1 MQTANLLN
9 LIALGEDSQH
19 QFKSNVTRSDALAQ
33 EMVAFSNSH
42 GGYIIIGVNDDG
54 SIAGLNAE
62 DIGLINQLVSN
73 ASTEHMR
80 PPIAPTTQNFNLP
93 EGMVMLVQIP
103 EGISKPYM
111 DKNLHVYVKSGSD
124 KRKVTA
130 REELQRIFQQTALI
144 HADELPVAFSSIKD
158 VDMTTFSQFFE
169 NEYGESLDEQSLT
182 PSQLLENMNLMSVT
196 HSSNEP
202 VLNYA
207 GALLFAKK
215 PQTKLPVFLIKAV
228 AFYGTDITDEQ
239 YIDSRDITGKL
250 SEMFAQALSF
260 CMMNI
265 RYLQNNQ
272 GFNSIGE
279 PEIPKIVFEE
289 LIANALIHR
298 DYFVSA
304 PIRLL
309 VFSDRVEIISP
320 GHLPNNLTIENIK
333 MGNSNI
339 RNPILASFASKLLP
353 YRGLGSGI
361 LRAYKAYPDIELI
374 DDKERNLF
382 KAIIKRKSVPN
393 S

>member
-1 MQTANLLN
+1 MQTADLLN
-9 LIALGEDSQH
+9 LIALGEDSRH

-42 GGYIIIGVNDDG
+42 GGYLIIGVNDDG
-54 SIAGLNAE
+54 SIAGLNTK
-62 DIGLINQLVSN
+62 DIGRINQLVSN

-111 DKNLHVYVKSGSD
+111 DKNLHVYVKSGAD

-130 REELQRIFQQTALI
+130 REELQRIFQQAALI
-144 HADELPVAFSSIKD
+144 HADELPVANTSVKE
-158 VDMTTFSQFFE
+158 VDMIAFSQFFE
-169 NEYGESLDEQSLT
+169 NKYGESLDEQSLT
-182 PSQLLENMNLMSVT
+182 PTQLLENMNLMVA
-196 HSSNEP
+196 SNTSTECQ
-202 VLNYA
+202 LNYA
-207 GALLFAKK
+207 GVLLFAKR
-215 PQTKLPVFLIKAV
+215 PQIKLPVFLIKAL
-228 AFYGTDITDEQ
+228 AFYGTDITDDQ

-265 RYLQNNQ
+265 RYLQNDQ
-272 GFNSIGE
+272 GFNSTGE

-309 VFSDRVEIISP
+309 IFSDRVEIISP

-374 DDKERNLF
+374 DDRENNLF
-382 KAIIKRKSVPN
+382 KAVIKRKIIQVS
-393 S
+393 

>member
-1 MQTANLLN
+1 MEASDLLTM
-9 LIALGEDSQH
+9 IALGEDSQH
-19 QFKSNVTRSDALAQ
+19 QFKSNVTRSDVLAQ
-33 EMVAFSNSH
+33 EMVAFSNNL
-42 GGYIIIGVNDDG
+42 GGYLIIGVNDDG
-54 SIAGLNAE
+54 SIAGLNTE
-62 DIGLINQLVSN
+62 DMGRINQLVSN
-73 ASTEHMR
+73 ASTEHLR

-130 REELQRIFQQTALI
+130 REELQRIFQQAALI
-144 HADELPVAFSSIKD
+144 HADELSLTNTSVKE
-158 VDMTTFSQFFE
+158 VDMIAFSQFFE

-182 PSQLLENMNLMSVT
+182 PTQLLENMNLMIATNTST
-196 HSSNEP
+196 ECQ
-202 VLNYA
+202 LNYA
-207 GALLFAKK
+207 GVLLFAKR
-215 PQTKLPVFLIKAV
+215 PQIKLPVFLIKAV
-228 AFYGTDITDEQ
+228 AFYGTDIMDDQ

-260 CMMNI
+260 CMINI
-265 RYLQNNQ
+265 RYLQNDK

-279 PEIPKIVFEE
+279 PEIPKIAFEE

-309 VFSDRVEIISP
+309 IFSDRIEIISP

-361 LRAYKAYPDIELI
+361 LRAYKAYLDIDLI
-374 DDKERNLF
+374 DDRQNNLF
-382 KAIIKRKSVPN
+382 KAVTKRKIIQVS
-393 S
+393 

>member
-62 DIGLINQLVSN
+62 DIGRINQLVSN

-169 NEYGESLDEQSLT
+169 NEYSESLDEQSLT
-182 PSQLLENMNLMSVT
+182 QSQLLENMNLMSVT

>member
-1 MQTANLLN
+1 
-9 LIALGEDSQH
+9 
-19 QFKSNVTRSDALAQ
+19 
-33 EMVAFSNSH
+33 MVAFSNSM
-42 GGYIIIGVNDDG
+42 GGYLIIGVNDNG
-54 SIAGLNAE
+54 SIAGLTKE
-62 DIGLINQLVSN
+62 DIGRINQLVSN

-80 PPIAPTTQNFNLP
+80 PPIATLTQNFNLP
-93 EGMVMLVQIP
+93 NGMVMVVHIP

-111 DKNLHVYVKSGSD
+111 DKNLHVYVKSGAD

-144 HADELPVAFSSIKD
+144 HADELPVTNSSTQDI
-158 VDMTTFSQFFE
+158 DMAYFANFFE
-169 NEYGESLDEQSLT
+169 KEYGESIEEQNLSAV
-182 PSQLLENMNLMSVT
+182 QLFENMNLIQVNK
-196 HSSNEP
+196 SSNE
-202 VLNYA
+202 VALNYA

-215 PQTKLPVFLIKAV
+215 PQTKLPIFLIKAV

-289 LIANALIHR
+289 LFEELLANALVHR

-309 VFSDRVEIISP
+309 IFSDRVEIISP

-361 LRAYKAYPDIELI
+361 LRALKAYPDIELI
-374 DDKERNLF
+374 DDRDSNLF
-382 KAIIKRKSVPN
+382 KAVIKRKLISN

>member
-62 DIGLINQLVSN
+62 DIGRINQLVSN

-158 VDMTTFSQFFE
+158 IDMTTFSQFFE
-169 NEYGESLDEQSLT
+169 NEYSESLDEQSLT
-182 PSQLLENMNLMSVT
+182 PSQLLENMNLMRVT

-265 RYLQNNQ
+265 RYLQNDQ

-304 PIRLL
+304 PIRLII
-309 VFSDRVEIISP
+309 FSDRIEIISP
-320 GHLPNNLTIENIK
+320 GRLPNNLTIKNIK

-374 DDKERNLF
+374 NDRQNNLF
-382 KAIIKRKSVPN
+382 KAVIKRKIIQVS
-393 S
+393 

>member
-1 MQTANLLN
+1 MEASDLLTM
-9 LIALGEDSQH
+9 IALDEDSQH

-33 EMVAFSNSH
+33 EMVAFSNSL
-42 GGYIIIGVNDDG
+42 GGYLIIGVNDDG
-54 SIAGLNAE
+54 SIAGLNTE
-62 DIGLINQLVSN
+62 DMGRINQLVSN
-73 ASTEHMR
+73 ASTEHLR

-111 DKNLHVYVKSGSD
+111 DKNLHVYVKSGSN

-130 REELQRIFQQTALI
+130 REELQRIFQQAALI
-144 HADELPVAFSSIKD
+144 HADELPVANTSVKE
-158 VDMTTFSQFFE
+158 VDMIAFSQFFE
-169 NEYGESLDEQSLT
+169 NEYGESLNEQSLT
-182 PSQLLENMNLMSVT
+182 PTQLLENMNLMIATNTST
-196 HSSNEP
+196 ECQ
-202 VLNYA
+202 LNYA
-207 GALLFAKK
+207 GVLLFAKR
-215 PQTKLPVFLIKAV
+215 PQIKLPVFLIEAM
-228 AFYGTDITDEQ
+228 AFYGTDITDDQ

-265 RYLQNNQ
+265 RYLQNDQ

-304 PIRLL
+304 LIWLL
-309 VFSDRVEIISP
+309 IFSDRVEIISP
-320 GHLPNNLTIENIK
+320 GRLPNNLTIENIK

-361 LRAYKAYPDIELI
+361 LRAYKAYPDIGLI
-374 DDKERNLF
+374 DDRQNNLF
-382 KAIIKRKSVPN
+382 KAVIKRKIIQVS
-393 S
+393 

>member
-62 DIGLINQLVSN
+62 DIGRINQLVSN

-158 VDMTTFSQFFE
+158 IDMTTFSQFFE
-169 NEYGESLDEQSLT
+169 NEYSESLDEQSLT
-182 PSQLLENMNLMSVT
+182 PSQLLENMNLMRVT

-265 RYLQNNQ
+265 RYLQNDQ

-304 PIRLL
+304 PIRLII
-309 VFSDRVEIISP
+309 FSDRIEIISP
-320 GHLPNNLTIENIK
+320 GRLPNNLTIKNIK

-374 DDKERNLF
+374 DDRQNNLF
-382 KAIIKRKSVPN
+382 KAVIKRKIIQVS
-393 S
+393 